1 MLNNP
6 KASFQLS
13 TKNIYW
19 LMNIDEEEDWVQN
32 SIFPN
37 IIDENQKILTS
48 QQEQQL
54 IFIADEHHT
63 IVLEHYIDPDF
74 LSYLIEKNIKL
85 PKILYKKDTN
95 LDIEDILKGDTL
107 VIPYVNGPR
116 IEKLREQGFNIYG
129 SKENIVKKLND
140 KYQIKRLVKEN
151 GFNTTEGYFC
161 NDLKELE
168 TAYTCLIK
176 KGFNKMVIKLPYGSS
191 GKGLKIINNEVQ
203 FRRLVNYLKRH
214 CKEKVFLLIEGWH
227 NIKRSLNSQF
237 IIGNYETKLLSITEQ
252 IINSDG
258 VYFGTNYT
266 PHYKD
271 ELLKNYKKQVYEISN
286 LIQDLGYR
294 GIIGIDSI
302 QDQDNIIY
310 PTIEI
315 NARFTQVTYLL
326 PLVSKLSKD
335 YKFIESRIFRMNF
348 RRKVSFLDIK
358 RTLDR
363 LFEKKNDLDYFI
375 YTYAHTHHGQ
385 RNYYKLFILFMGNT
399 QECLKGI
406 IEDVKGMEQNS
417 VDK

>member
-1 MLNNP
+1 
-6 KASFQLS
+6 
-13 TKNIYW
+13 
-19 LMNIDEEEDWVQN
+19 
-32 SIFPN
+32 
-37 IIDENQKILTS
+37 
-48 QQEQQL
+48 
-54 IFIADEHHT
+54 
-63 IVLEHYIDPDF
+63 
-74 LSYLIEKNIKL
+74 
-85 PKILYKKDTN
+85 
-95 LDIEDILKGDTL
+95 
-107 VIPYVNGPR
+107 
-116 IEKLREQGFNIYG
+116 
-129 SKENIVKKLND
+129 
-140 KYQIKRLVKEN
+140 
-151 GFNTTEGYFC
+151 
-161 NDLKELE
+161 
-168 TAYTCLIK
+168 K
-176 KGFNKMVIKLPYGSS
+176 KGFKKMVIKLPYGSS

-203 FRRLVNYLKRH
+203 FQRLVNYLKRH

-348 RRKVSFLDIK
+348 SQKVSFLDIK

-363 LFEKKNDLDYFI
+363 LFKKANDLDYLI

-417 VDK
+417 VAK